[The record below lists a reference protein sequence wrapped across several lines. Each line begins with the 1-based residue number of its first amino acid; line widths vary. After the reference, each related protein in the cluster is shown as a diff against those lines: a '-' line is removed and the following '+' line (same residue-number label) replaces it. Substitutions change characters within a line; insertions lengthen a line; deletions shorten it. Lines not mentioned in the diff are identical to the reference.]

1 MSYFKVLTG
10 AVAALC
16 VASGAHAQANLTGET
31 TPPTEIAAQS
41 MFGVAELA
49 AESGL
54 ANIQIAAGQT
64 LTNSVQNVAEGK
76 TDIAAAPFILPFLL
90 SKGAGPYASLGA
102 DKGAELS
109 GNLAVLY
116 TYRFSVFGL
125 SAYES
130 KGFGGYSDIEGATIY
145 NGPPRGAALN
155 KARAMA
161 RLAAGLDDGEGYT
174 GIQVNW
180 GQAVATITEGSAD
193 AHILPMN
200 FPDARHS
207 QAAASGSMVVH
218 SFPKDVFESEVGV
231 KFGKAPGSAAVVQP
245 IEDELFGPNISVV
258 SEDGNFRGYADIGG
272 DVVNLSMDEELAYA
286 LTKTFIDGL
295 DKIRARTPSM
305 PKGWLG
311 ETDPAK
317 TGMCGPNPI
326 KYHPGA
332 VRAWEEA
339 GYSLPDCAK
348 S

>member
-1 MSYFKVLTG
+1 MSKISTIAGVLLTLG
-10 AVAALC
+10 MTTT
-16 VASGAHAQANLTGET
+16 AHAQANLTGET

-49 AESGL
+49 AASGL

-76 TDIAAAPFILPFLL
+76 TDIAAAPFVLPFLL
-90 SKGAGPYASLGA
+90 SKGAGPYASIGA
-102 DKGAELS
+102 ETGAELAS
-109 GNLAVLY
+109 NLSVLY
-116 TYRFSVFGL
+116 TYRFAVFGL

-130 KGFGGYSDIEGATIY
+130 KNFGGWDAIEGATIY

-161 RLAAGLDDGEGYT
+161 RLATGMDEGKGYT

-180 GQAVATITEGSAD
+180 GQAVSTITEGSAD

-207 QAAASGSMVVH
+207 QAASSGGMVVH
-218 SFPKDVFESEVGV
+218 SFPKAAFEGEGGT

-245 IEDELFGPNISVV
+245 IEDDLFGPNIRVV
-258 SEDGNFRGYADIGG
+258 SEDGFFRGFADIGG
-272 DVVNLSMDEELAYA
+272 DVVNASMDEELAYG
-286 LTKTFIDGL
+286 LTKTFIEGL
-295 DKIRARTPSM
+295 DEIRKRTPSM

-311 ETDPAK
+311 EVDTAK

-339 GYSLPDCAK
+339 GYTLPDCAK
-348 S
+348 P

>member
-1 MSYFKVLTG
+1 MSKIATVAG
-10 AVAALC
+10 AFLALGMSTA
-16 VASGAHAQANLTGET
+16 VQGQVNLTGET
-31 TPPTEIAAQS
+31 TPPTEIAAQTL
-41 MFGVAELA
+41 FGVAELA
-49 AESGL
+49 AGAGL

-90 SKGAGPYASLGA
+90 SKGAGPYASIGA
-102 DKGAELS
+102 ETGAELAS
-109 GNLAVLY
+109 NLSVLY
-116 TYRFSVFGL
+116 TYRFAVFGL

-130 KGFGGYSDIEGATIY
+130 KNFGGWDALEGATVY

-161 RLAAGLDDGEGYT
+161 RLATGMDEGKGYS

-180 GQAVATITEGSAD
+180 GQAVATITDGSAD

-207 QAAASGSMVVH
+207 QAASSGGMVVH
-218 SFPKDVFESEVGV
+218 SFPKAAFEGEAGT

-245 IEDELFGPNISVV
+245 IEDNLFGPGIRVV
-258 SEDGNFRGYADIGG
+258 SEDGFFRGYADIGG
-272 DVVNLSMDEELAYA
+272 DVVHLSMDEELAYA
-286 LTKTFIDGL
+286 LTKTYLDGL
-295 DKIRARTPSM
+295 DAIQQRTPSM
-305 PKGWLG
+305 AKGWLG

-348 S
+348 P